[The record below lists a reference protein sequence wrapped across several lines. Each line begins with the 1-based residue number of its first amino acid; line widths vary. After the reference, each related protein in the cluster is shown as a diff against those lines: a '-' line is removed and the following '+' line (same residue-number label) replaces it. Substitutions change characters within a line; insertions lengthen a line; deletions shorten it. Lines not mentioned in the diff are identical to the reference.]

1 MPFRLSQDHFAMIFL
16 LFVVIA
22 SGADLIADLSHGAAS
37 LHLVQEATILFLA
50 AGALLWI
57 VWRLRRNRYVIQALN
72 AELESIKELQQP
84 QEVLEA
90 KRRLGE
96 VIATQFDAWQLSES
110 EKEVGMLLLKGFSL
124 KEIAS
129 LRGTAEKTIRQQASA
144 VYKKANLS
152 GRHAFAAW
160 FIEDFL

>member
-1 MPFRLSQDHFAMIFL
+1 MFFRLSQDHLVLIFL
-16 LFVVIA
+16 FFIIIA
-22 SGADLIADLSHGAAS
+22 SGADLIADLSQGVAS
-37 LHLVQEATILFLA
+37 FHILQEATIMALA
-50 AGALLWI
+50 VGALLWI
-57 VWRLRRNRYVIQALN
+57 VYRLRQNRQIIHTLHY
-72 AELESIKELQQP
+72 ELDSINEMKQP

-90 KRRLGE
+90 RQKLAE
-96 VIATQFDAWQLSES
+96 VIATQFSTWQLTES

-144 VYKKANLS
+144 IYKKANLA